1 MTYEQSKYMNGDE
14 TANAPHSP
22 DLAKQAEQGR
32 KEYFTNKWKSLPSNG
47 VEQTPEVKEPNFE
60 VFKNQVQQNKQDK
73 QTSLE
78 NMQTGAV
85 SAIGTQPKAE
95 EGEETSEE
103 TTKSYLPETM
113 GDKEQDLYQNVA
125 SNDVD
130 SDTKLQEQG
139 QGKKEA
145 IESVVPRYDK
155 KTWVGLMTDPNMTW
169 DQKAELIMN
178 GLGGALSAAD
188 TGQVQQ
194 TDKRAIND
202 TITQQYAE
210 NIADRDKRAMNAQ
223 IEPLE
228 ALNKQQTDVELRLR
242 DTPVSAYIDRYN
254 AEQSAETKKQV
265 LEALIKDKGTWSRLS
280 DRQKM
285 DTLSYIQALD
295 GNGSLLGMALQEFGP
310 DVLEWLKSITK
321 GNGEESGDTSPTPTT
336 RNFTTVG
343 AYEIPDD
350 VLTNPDLKEDYV
362 AIPVGGNKPPLVVR
376 RGTSYGVVGPVTNAD
391 AKRYDEEV
399 EAAFNAIMG
408 NDALTPEQKIAM
420 ARDVDGL
427 TGKNELVFQAK
438 DGVERKVRAA
448 LGVGDTGKPKPD
460 VSPADE
466 KTRKDN
472 AHTVQTEINNIQSLV
487 TSGNMTPSDAVKK
500 IDALAPKM
508 ENMEDGTG
516 LIALKAQNLMR
527 DYVMQDIKDYT
538 ESNAIVPLKNAT
550 ASLQGL
556 ERMVKQYA
564 DKIAQ
569 DPKLSEEVNNLYT
582 KYRYQENY
590 IDPFMRNVGQD
601 VLKTGGNSV
610 GGVEMPSGS
619 WVIGSDGQIWDKS
632 PYNLSG
638 KSTPID
644 FATYQWDTN
653 KNAKASAITALT
665 RVYDKANPETVKKN
679 MGSVPIEGQGEVF
692 RESPIYKF
700 MENLVKDENFKNKA
714 YAVNRS
720 GAFVHPDMKSM
731 YDKINGRYLMWKNK

>member
-14 TANAPHSP
+14 NASASFAP
-22 DLAKQAEQGR
+22 K
-32 KEYFTNKWKSLPSNG
+32 PS
-47 VEQTPEVKEPNFE
+47 ET
-60 VFKNQVQQNKQDK
+60 
-73 QTSLE
+73 
-78 NMQTGAV
+78 
-85 SAIGTQPKAE
+85 TQPQITNEQDPSIQTTQEPKK
-95 EGEETSEE
+95 GVIDTVKGWFNKGNKETVPQSD
-103 TTKSYLPETM
+103 TTSYLPETM
-113 GDKEQDLYQNVA
+113 GDKEQSLYQNVA

-155 KTWVGLMTDPNMTW
+155 KTWKSLMADPNMSW
-169 DQKAELIMN
+169 DQKAELVLN

-194 TDKRAIND
+194 TDKKQIND
-202 TITQQYAE
+202 AITQQYAE

-280 DRQKM
+280 NQQKM

-310 DVLEWLKSITK
+310 DVLNWLKSMTK
-321 GNGEESGDTSPTPTT
+321 GNGEEAETSNASTESITIDGVQVNT
-336 RNFTTVG
+336 RPG
-343 AYEIPDD
+343 GEINQNDYNE
-350 VLTNPDLKEDYV
+350 NPDNYMVFPAYGGKSPIVLKKLGMLRFGIDNAGAKADREW
-362 AIPVGGNKPPLVVR
+362 VR
-376 RGTSYGVVGPVTNAD
+376 QYLAD
-391 AKRYDEEV
+391 
-399 EAAFNAIMG
+399 NP
-408 NDALTPEQKIAM
+408 NLTPEEKIAYAQEYEASM
-420 ARDVDGL
+420 PPAYKFLERQVKLDMENAGEKNPSFQGIEVPVDKMKNSQDDKGL
-427 TGKNELVFQAK
+427 
-438 DGVERKVRAA
+438 
-448 LGVGDTGKPKPD
+448 
-460 VSPADE
+460 

-472 AHTVQTEINNIQSLV
+472 ATEVQTEINNIQSQV
-487 TSGNMTPSDAVKK
+487 TNGSMTPSDAIKK

-508 ENMEDGTG
+508 ENMEDGAG
-516 LIALKAQNLMR
+516 LIALKAEGLMR
-527 DYVMQDIKDYT
+527 DYVMQDIKGYV
-538 ESNAIVPLKNAT
+538 ESDAKNPMKNAT
-550 ASLQGL
+550 ASLSSL
-556 ERMVKQYA
+556 ERMVEQYG

-569 DPKLSEEVNNLYT
+569 DPTLREKVDNMYT

-590 IDPFMRNVGQD
+590 IDPFMKSIGQSVYETRNA
-601 VLKTGGNSV
+601 S
-610 GGVEMPSGS
+610 GVPGDS
-619 WVIGSDGQIWDKS
+619 WKIGSDGQIWDMD

-638 KSTPID
+638 KYKPID
-644 FATYQWDTN
+644 FATYQWDKN
-653 KNAKASAITALT
+653 KNAKANAISALT
-665 RVYDKANPETVKKN
+665 SVYDKANPETVKKN

-700 MENLVKDENFKNKA
+700 MESLAKDENFKNKA
-714 YAVNRS
+714 YAVNKS
-720 GAFVHPDMKSM
+720 GAFIHPDMKSM

>member
-1 MTYEQSKYMNGDE
+1 MTYEQSQYMNGNENASASFAPKPSE
-14 TANAPHSP
+14 TTQSQITN
-22 DLAKQAEQGR
+22 EQ
-32 KEYFTNKWKSLPSNG
+32 EPSI
-47 VEQTPEVKEPNFE
+47 
-60 VFKNQVQQNKQDK
+60 
-73 QTSLE
+73 QTSQE
-78 NMQTGAV
+78 
-85 SAIGTQPKAE
+85 PKK
-95 EGEETSEE
+95 GVIDTVKGWFNKGNKETVPQSDTE
-103 TTKSYLPETM
+103 TTQDQSQSQTTSYLPETM
-113 GDKEQDLYQNVA
+113 GDKEQSLYQNVA
-125 SNDVD
+125 SNNVD

-155 KTWVGLMTDPNMTW
+155 KTWKSLMADPNMSW
-169 DQKAELIMN
+169 DQKAELVLN
-178 GLGGALSAAD
+178 GLGGALGAAD

-194 TDKRAIND
+194 TDKKQIND
-202 TITQQYAE
+202 AITQQYAE

-280 DRQKM
+280 NQQKM

-310 DVLEWLKSITK
+310 DILDWIKSITK
-321 GNGEESGDTSPTPTT
+321 GNGEEGDNTSPTPTT

-350 VLTNPDLKEDYV
+350 VLTNPDLNKDYV

-376 RGTSYGVVGPVTNAD
+376 RGTYYGAVGPVTNAD
-391 AKRYDEEV
+391 VRRYNEEN

-408 NDALTPEQKIAM
+408 NDALTPEQKIAL

-427 TGKNELVFQAK
+427 TGKNEFVFQAK
-438 DGVERKVRAA
+438 NGVESKVRAA
-448 LGVGDTGKPKPD
+448 LGVGNLGKPKPD
-460 VSPADE
+460 VSPSDQ

-472 AHTVQTEINNIQSLV
+472 AQTVQTEINNIQSQV
-487 TSGNMTPSDAVKK
+487 TNGSMTPSDAIKK
-500 IDALAPKM
+500 IDALASKM
-508 ENMEDGTG
+508 ENMDDGTG

-527 DYVMQDIKDYT
+527 DYVMQDIKGYV
-538 ESNAIVPLKNAT
+538 ESNARNPLKNAT
-550 ASLQGL
+550 TSLQGL
-556 ERMVKQYA
+556 ERMVQQYG

-569 DPKLSEEVNNLYT
+569 DPKLREKVVNMYT

-590 IDPFMRNVGQD
+590 IDPFMKGVGQN
-601 VLKTGGNSV
+601 VYETRRAS
-610 GGVEMPSGS
+610 GVPGDRWS
-619 WVIGSDGQIWDKS
+619 IGSDGQIWDMD

-638 KSTPID
+638 KYKPID

-653 KNAKASAITALT
+653 KNAKANAISALT
-665 RVYDKANPETVKKN
+665 SVYDKANPETVKKN

-714 YAVNRS
+714 YAVNKS
-720 GAFVHPDMKSM
+720 GAFIHPDMKSM
-731 YDKINGRYLMWKNK
+731 YDKINSRYLMWKNK